1 MKWMSAKYKDV
12 NVSVALLLLRVTS
25 GSAMALNHGLKKL
38 TGFNQIAARGF
49 ADPFH
54 IGTKLSLGLATFA
67 EFFCALLVVAGLLTR
82 LATLPLIIAMFVALF
97 HAHGGDFFGQGESAG
112 IYLVIFLVI
121 LIIGPGKYSMDK
133 AIGK

>member
-1 MKWMSAKYKDV
+1 MKLLSSKYKEV

-25 GSAMALNHGLKKL
+25 GAAMVMNHGIKKL
-38 TGFNQIAARGF
+38 TGFNQIASKGF

-54 IGTKLSLGLATFA
+54 IGVKLSLGLTLFA
-67 EFFCALLVVAGLLTR
+67 ELFCALLLIAGLLTR
-82 LATLPLIIAMFVALF
+82 LAAIPLIIAMSVALF
-97 HAHGGDFFGQGESAG
+97 HAHGGDFFGQGELPG
-112 IYLVIFLVI
+112 VYLAIFLTL